1 MGGVGPDAV
10 AAINRLHVR
19 AVIYGECSDEREAGG
34 QLLRQVR
41 RQAIDVVLDAFG
53 GGDYE

>member
-1 MGGVGPDAV
+1 MEIFG
-10 AAINRLHVR
+10 RER
-19 AVIYGECSDEREAGG
+19 SGEE
-34 QLLRQVR
+34 QLFRQVR